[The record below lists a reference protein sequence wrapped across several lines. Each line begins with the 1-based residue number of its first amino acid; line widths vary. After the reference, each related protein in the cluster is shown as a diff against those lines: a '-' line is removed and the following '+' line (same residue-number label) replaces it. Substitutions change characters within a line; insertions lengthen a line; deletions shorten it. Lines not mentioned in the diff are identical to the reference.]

1 MANFLENASIVE
13 KIDANVTKYD
23 FLLELCK
30 MHHFSRF
37 DARVFTR
44 STNTAFSNVLIRN
57 TKYLL
62 CSFKP

>member
-23 FLLELCK
+23 FLLKLCK

-44 STNTAFSNVLIRN
+44 STNTAFSNVLI
-57 TKYLL
+57 TLY
-62 CSFKP
+62 